1 MAKSEPNL
9 NVNSISRISSGTII
23 KGEIL
28 SPYDIRID
36 GTFEGK
42 VQTKGRVVVG
52 ETAFVKG
59 DIICE
64 NIDLWGKVDGN
75 LFVKDTLSLMEKV
88 VFDSAFMFAYSE
100 RPGTLASRKYPDD
113 IPYEL
118 KTQRLNEIIA
128 LQGRMSLKSNEK
140 EIGKTLKVLVE
151 GPSKKNPEELCGR
164 ASSNKM
170 CVFPSRGEKAGDY
183 CTVEV
188 VSVTSATLI
197 CTRID

>member
-52 ETAFVKG
+52 ETAFIKG

-75 LFVKDTLSLMEKV
+75 LFVKDTLSLMEGCSVNGNLNVKRLAVELGSIFNGNCRMITEAEFGKV
-88 VFDSAFMFAYSE
+88 AGE
-100 RPGTLASRKYPDD
+100 
-113 IPYEL
+113 E
-118 KTQRLNEIIA
+118 E
-128 LQGRMSLKSNEK
+128 
-140 EIGKTLKVLVE
+140 
-151 GPSKKNPEELCGR
+151 SK
-164 ASSNKM
+164 
-170 CVFPSRGEKAGDY
+170 
-183 CTVEV
+183 
-188 VSVTSATLI
+188 
-197 CTRID
+197 